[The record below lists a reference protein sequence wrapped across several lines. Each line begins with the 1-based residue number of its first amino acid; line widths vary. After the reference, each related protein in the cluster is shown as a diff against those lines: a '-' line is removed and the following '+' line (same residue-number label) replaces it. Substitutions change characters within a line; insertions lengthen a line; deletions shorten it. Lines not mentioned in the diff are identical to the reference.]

1 MAMLKN
7 TSLSVRVK
15 RRLFHDDDEDKTSS
29 SKLLDEAVEK
39 SIQDNIKI
47 EDDATTEQIQEKV
60 RNILV
65 ITSFQDGDDVQQLS
79 AQATIVNINV
89 LYCLPENSFRQCDQT
104 AYKIIFTDVDLSQSN
119 EMLRIIVSIKK
130 TSACNKITP
139 VIAIRQTHHS
149 SANDLSY
156 YGVAH
161 VHRGTLNQE
170 TIKEFFA
177 TYGDTSEKKIEATS
191 ELATSDSMHPID
203 CNINV
208 ISHTEDVKIFETILS
223 AAEVVSTNTRT
234 QSSSTDCMSPVYLSK
249 ECNTKNNIRVQ
260 RPVLPKSTFNMPYV
274 HPTQVRPSVMRRYA
288 FVPPNTLSYPYMV
301 SGTPGSSG
309 MKITL
314 VPDDVTKHST
324 KERMR
329 RERIKECCEHLRML
343 LPRTGNK
350 RIDMAT
356 VLELSV
362 LYIKVL
368 LSHTPANILQQSV
381 EAFQAHFRLFSEKK
395 RLNESCQL
403 EQNKKNSKKFRSNDK
418 RTNSTFSKTDFNS
431 SSQNLVCSS
440 STNGGNNLSVQSF
453 PNYRY
458 QDHLGNTAGSYAR
471 APQSHYQAM
480 EYLNMATA
488 KNCENL
494 TTLYQGHV
502 GHQSH
507 ATFQKD
513 VCNEA
518 PPPVEF
524 THQHT
529 SYYNHYSQ

>member
-1 MAMLKN
+1 MSRMAMLNN

-15 RRLFHDDDEDKTSS
+15 RRLFHDDDEDKTPS

-39 SIQDNIKI
+39 SIEDNIKLEI
-47 EDDATTEQIQEKV
+47 DASTEQIQDVKV
-60 RNILV
+60 QRVLV
-65 ITSFQDGDDVQQLS
+65 ITPFQDGDDIQQLS
-79 AQATIVNINV
+79 AQATIVNMNV

-130 TSACNKITP
+130 TSAYNKTTP

-177 TYGDTSEKKIEATS
+177 TFGDTREKKTEATS
-191 ELATSDSMHPID
+191 ELTTSDSMHPIN
-203 CNINV
+203 CNANV
-208 ISHTEDVKIFETILS
+208 ISHTEDVKTFETILS
-223 AAEVVSTNTRT
+223 AEDVVSTNTRT
-234 QSSSTDCMSPVYLSK
+234 QSTDCMSPVYLSK
-249 ECNTKNNIRVQ
+249 EYNTRNNIKVQ

-288 FVPPNTLSYPYMV
+288 FVPPNTLTYPYMV
-301 SGTPGSSG
+301 SDTPGSSG

-314 VPDDVTKHST
+314 VPDDITKHST

-381 EAFQAHFRLFSEKK
+381 EAFQSHFRLFSEKK
-395 RLNESCQL
+395 RLNESCQH
-403 EQNKKNSKKFRSNDK
+403 EQNKKNSKKLRSNDK

-431 SSQNLVCSS
+431 SSQNLG
-440 STNGGNNLSVQSF
+440 STNSGNNPLVQSF

-458 QDHLGNTAGSYAR
+458 QDHLGNTTGSYAR

-494 TTLYQGHV
+494 TTLYQGHIS
-502 GHQSH
+502 HQSR
-507 ATFQKD
+507 ASFQKD

-518 PPPVEF
+518 ALPVEF